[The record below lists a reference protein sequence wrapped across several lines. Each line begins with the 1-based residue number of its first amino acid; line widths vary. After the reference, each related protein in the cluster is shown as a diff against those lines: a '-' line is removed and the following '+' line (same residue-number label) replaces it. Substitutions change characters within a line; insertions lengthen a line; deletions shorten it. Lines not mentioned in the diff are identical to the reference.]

1 MDMNPNYLS
10 RCKKYTACSCG
21 LVLMVLM
28 ITSCQLPKGLSS
40 KDSLATAKMFTYVPD
55 STQAKISLPVWR
67 NFFQDSLLVVLI
79 DTAIKNN
86 VDLKIATQ
94 RIFKAQAGVNFSH
107 NAVFPNLNA
116 KGAMTAT
123 QYGDYTE
130 NGVGNFDTNLSSNIS
145 PEQKIPAPLPD
156 AFLGLQTNWEIGFAG
171 KLHNRKKGAYYN
183 YLSSQNGRQFVQTQ
197 LVANVARLYYELL
210 SIDNEL
216 EIIRKNIGLQ
226 SRALEVVAIQKQSGQ
241 INELAVKQF
250 NVQLLHTQSLETEK
264 IAQVIAVENSLNVL
278 LGRFP
283 QPIQRNDTI
292 LTENQLMV
300 VSTGVP
306 DQLLQNRPDIMEA
319 ENQLKANE
327 AQLKSVRASFFP
339 GLNISAYLA
348 LNGFNAAYFFNPAS
362 TAYLVTGAITAPL
375 LNRNQLMREYWL
387 QASDKK
393 QAFLNYQ
400 KSVLTGVSEVSS
412 FYNRMLSFQRISDLK
427 QQEVS
432 ELILAIGISND
443 LFLTGFANYL
453 EVLTVRRNVL
463 DSELQL
469 TEARKEFFH
478 AYIDFYKAMGGGWQ

>member
-1 MDMNPNYLS
+1 MNSNYLS
-10 RCKKYTACSCG
+10 MGKKYVTYSCG
-21 LVLMVLM
+21 IILIGLT
-28 ITSCQLPKGLSS
+28 IASCQLPKALSS
-40 KDSLATAKMFTYVPD
+40 KDSLSAPTNFTHISD
-55 STQAKISLPVWR
+55 STQAKVTLPVWR

-79 DTAIKNN
+79 DTALKNN

-94 RIFKAQAGVNFSH
+94 RIFKAQAGFNFSRKT
-107 NAVFPNLNA
+107 FYPNLNA
-116 KGAMTAT
+116 KGSLGTT

-130 NGVGNFDTNLSSNIS
+130 SGVGNFDTNLSNNIS
-145 PEQKIPAPLPD
+145 PEQKIPAPVPD

-171 KLHNRKKGAYYN
+171 KLRNRKKAAYYN
-183 YLSSQNGRQFVQTQ
+183 YLSSQNGKQFVQTQ

-216 EIIRKNIGLQ
+216 EIIRKNIDLQ
-226 SRALEVVAIQKQSGQ
+226 SKVLEVIDIQKQSGR

-250 NVQLLHTQSLETEK
+250 NVQLLHTQSLEAEK
-264 IAQVIAVENSLNVL
+264 IVQAIAVENSLNVL

-283 QPIQRNDTI
+283 QSIPRNDTL
-292 LTENQLMV
+292 LTEKQLMV
-300 VSTGVP
+300 VTTGVP

-327 AQLKSVRASFFP
+327 AQLKSVRATFFP

-362 TAYLVTGAITAPL
+362 AAYMVTGAITAPL
-375 LNRNQLMREYWL
+375 LNRNQLMKEYWL

-412 FYNRMLSFQRISDLK
+412 FYNRMLGFQRVSDLK
-427 QQEVS
+427 QQEVG
-432 ELILAIGISND
+432 ELKLATSIAND
-443 LFLTGFANYL
+443 LFLTGYANYL

-463 DSELQL
+463 DSEIQL

-478 AYIDFYKAMGGGWQ
+478 AYIDLYKAMGGGWQ